1 VSSTSVRIEYW
12 DRKSWVSYLKNHVL
26 PLYESTF
33 TALNLW
39 VKLRELAHGRL
50 LSDVIREVPSL
61 ELVFVGGTSPPDRYE
76 ERGLALLYKYL
87 LGTSIKL
94 REYYFLRQH
103 GKEPKT
109 PCVVDR
115 TPVVDYLDHIH
126 ALLERVVAHTLEL
139 GLLTQD
145 DVRRV
150 QESSAKAV
158 KQTLAR
164 PERVS
169 EIFVELLNRALN
181 MTVAYN
187 EYTRFIW
194 HLRKIPKKYMKE
206 FYPELLKPEVF
217 EFIQK
222 LLGLREYIIPQVED
236 PEIADLYTI
245 YSFDY
250 ATEASGNWRI
260 DGLNVS
266 GIDGGV
272 EGYLAG
278 KLPPSYEPYKT
289 VGGCICRVNELIWG
303 LFRFQSY
310 YLRLVV
316 AGELPDPFREWMN
329 MVKSE
334 LPIQLF
340 SLKYPSSY
348 EDLSILDEY
357 LPAVFTGRAELVAG
371 GGEGSTLYLYRR
383 W

>member
-1 VSSTSVRIEYW
+1 VSPTSVRIEYW
-12 DRKSWVSYLKNHVL
+12 DRESWVSYLKNHVL

-33 TALNLW
+33 TVLNLW
-39 VKLRELAHGRL
+39 GKLRELAHGRL
-50 LSDVIREVPSL
+50 LSDIIREVPSL
-61 ELVFVGGTSPPDRYE
+61 ELVFVGGTSPPERYE
-76 ERGLALLYKYL
+76 ERGLALVYKYL

-115 TPVVDYLDHIH
+115 TPIVDYLDHIH
-126 ALLERVVAHTLEL
+126 ALLKRVVEHTLEL

-150 QESSAKAV
+150 QESSAEAV

-181 MTVAYN
+181 MTIAYN

-222 LLGLREYIIPQVED
+222 LLGLSEYITPQVED
-236 PEIADLYTI
+236 PEIVDLYTI

-250 ATEASGNWRI
+250 AARATSNYSI
-260 DGLNVS
+260 DGFNVDV
-266 GIDGGV
+266 GA
-272 EGYLAG
+272 YLAG
-278 KLPPSYEPYKT
+278 KLLPSYEPYKT

-303 LFRFQSY
+303 LFRFCY
-310 YLRLVV
+310 HAIWLVV
-316 AGELPDPFREWMN
+316 AGELPNPFGEWKN

-334 LPIQLF
+334 PPTRRTLE
-340 SLKYPSSY
+340 YPRSY
-348 EDLSILDEY
+348 EDLSILDEQ
-357 LPAVFTGRAELVAG
+357 LPAVFTGRAELVVSEDG
-371 GGEGSTLYLYRR
+371 RELYLYER

>member
-1 VSSTSVRIEYW
+1 VSPTSVRIEYW
-12 DRKSWVSYLKNHVL
+12 NRGSWVSYLKNHVL

-33 TALNLW
+33 TVLNLW
-39 VKLRELAHGRL
+39 VKLGELAHGRL
-50 LSDVIREVPSL
+50 LSDIIREVPSL

-76 ERGLALLYKYL
+76 ERGLALIYKYL

-115 TPVVDYLDHIH
+115 TLIVDYLDHIH
-126 ALLERVVAHTLEL
+126 ALLKRVVEHTLEL

-150 QESSAKAV
+150 QESSAEAV

-222 LLGLREYIIPQVED
+222 LLGLSEYITPQVED
-236 PEIADLYTI
+236 PEIVDLYTI

-250 ATEASGNWRI
+250 ATRATGYHRI
-260 DGLNVS
+260 DGLDVS
-266 GIDGGV
+266 GIGV

-303 LFRFQSY
+303 LFRFCDHA
-310 YLRLVV
+310 LGLVV
-316 AGELPDPFREWMN
+316 AGELPNPFEEWKN

-334 LPIQLF
+334 PPTRITLG
-340 SLKYPSSY
+340 YPRSY
-348 EDLSILDEY
+348 EDLSILDEQ
-357 LPAVFTGRAELVAG
+357 LPAVFTGRAELVVSEDG
-371 GGEGSTLYLYRR
+371 RGLYLYKR

>member
-1 VSSTSVRIEYW
+1 VSPTSVRIEYW

-33 TALNLW
+33 TILNLW

-76 ERGLALLYKYL
+76 ERGLALICNYL

-115 TPVVDYLDHIH
+115 TPIVDYVDHIH

-150 QESSAKAV
+150 RESSVEAV

-222 LLGLREYIIPQVED
+222 LLGLSEYIIPQVED
-236 PEIADLYTI
+236 PEIVDLYTI

-250 ATEASGNWRI
+250 ATRTIGNYRI
-260 DGLNVS
+260 DGFNV
-266 GIDGGV
+266 DV
-272 EGYLAG
+272 KEYLAG

-303 LFRFQSY
+303 LFRFCGHA
-310 YLRLVV
+310 LRLVV
-316 AGELPDPFREWMN
+316 AGELPNPFEEWKN
-329 MVKSE
+329 IVKSAP
-334 LPIQLF
+334 LTRII
-340 SLKYPSSY
+340 LKYPRSY
-348 EDLSILDEY
+348 EDLSILDEQ
-357 LPAVFTGRAELVAG
+357 LPAVFTGRAELVVSEDG
-371 GGEGSTLYLYRR
+371 RELYLYER

>member
-1 VSSTSVRIEYW
+1 VSPTSVRIEYW
-12 DRKSWVSYLKNHVL
+12 DRRSWVSYLKNHVL

-33 TALNLW
+33 TVLNLW

-76 ERGLALLYKYL
+76 ERGLALIYKYL

-115 TPVVDYLDHIH
+115 TPIVDYVDHIH

-150 QESSAKAV
+150 QESSVEAV

-206 FYPELLKPEVF
+206 LYPELLKPEVF

-222 LLGLREYIIPQVED
+222 LLGLSEYIIPQVED
-236 PEIADLYTI
+236 PEIVDLYTI

-250 ATEASGNWRI
+250 ATRTIGNYRI
-260 DGLNVS
+260 DGFNV
-266 GIDGGV
+266 DV
-272 EGYLAG
+272 KEYLAG

-303 LFRFQSY
+303 LFRFCGHA
-310 YLRLVV
+310 LRLVV
-316 AGELPDPFREWMN
+316 AGELPNPFEEWKN
-329 MVKSE
+329 IVKSAPPNPNNFE
-334 LPIQLF
+334 VSKKLRGLEHI
-340 SLKYPSSY
+340 
-348 EDLSILDEY
+348 
-357 LPAVFTGRAELVAG
+357 G
-371 GGEGSTLYLYRR
+371 
-383 W
+383 

>member
-1 VSSTSVRIEYW
+1 VSPTSVRIEYW
-12 DRKSWVSYLKNHVL
+12 DRGSWVSYLKNHVL

-33 TALNLW
+33 TVLNLW

-50 LSDVIREVPSL
+50 LSDIIREVPSL

-76 ERGLALLYKYL
+76 ERGLALVYKYL

-115 TPVVDYLDHIH
+115 TPVVDYVDHIH
-126 ALLERVVAHTLEL
+126 TLLERVVAHTLEL

-150 QESSAKAV
+150 RESSAEAV

-222 LLGLREYIIPQVED
+222 LLGLSEYITPQVED
-236 PEIADLYTI
+236 PEIVDLYTI

-250 ATEASGNWRI
+250 ATRATGYYRI
-260 DGLNVS
+260 NGLDVV
-266 GIDGGV
+266 GIGV

-303 LFRFQSY
+303 LFRFCGHA
-310 YLRLVV
+310 LRLVV
-316 AGELPDPFREWMN
+316 AGELPNPFEEWKN

-334 LPIQLF
+334 PPTLGTLE
-340 SLKYPSSY
+340 YPRSY
-348 EDLSILDEY
+348 EDLSILDEQ
-357 LPAVFTGRAELVAG
+357 LPAVFTGRAELVI
-371 GGEGSTLYLYRR
+371 GEDRRGFYLYRR